1 MSDFCDLEL
10 GNEITQPD
18 GLIPAG
24 ADDVVDVQLAVQQ
37 RRSGSGGKPDSVVDF
52 DVHSHMAQTSSS
64 FFGDQVGRL
73 ISVSYTQFYACRVG
87 LVRLVTTIE

>member
-18 GLIPAG
+18 GLISAGSAG

-52 DVHSHMAQTSSS
+52 DVHSHVAQTSSS
-64 FFGDQVGRL
+64 FFGDQVG
-73 ISVSYTQFYACRVG
+73 
-87 LVRLVTTIE
+87 